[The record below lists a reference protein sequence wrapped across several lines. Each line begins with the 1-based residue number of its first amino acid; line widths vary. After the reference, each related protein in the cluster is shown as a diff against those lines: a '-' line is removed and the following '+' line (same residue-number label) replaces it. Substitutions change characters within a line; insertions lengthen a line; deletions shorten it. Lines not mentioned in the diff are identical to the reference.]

1 MDTLF
6 IQAANIILMRP
17 HNWESL
23 ALVLCRNMRP
33 SNYTEIKPHSA
44 CKQACPDRLERAA
57 KRHDMDFQGQSHL
70 SLSLKQFATDALHGT
85 DQ

>member
-1 MDTLF
+1 MHQGRYIRLF

-57 KRHDMDFQGQSHL
+57 KRHDMAIS
-70 SLSLKQFATDALHGT
+70 KVKAI
-85 DQ
+85 